1 MKDIDPTRN
10 KRQVLYIGVSVA
22 LRLSSLRELAA
33 STKMEM
39 VSVVRSLV
47 ERLVERKIVMK
58 VKPSNESKGFGFFRW
73 KCRRVEIQF
82 MVIVSVPSE

>member
-22 LRLSSLRELAA
+22 LRLSILRELTA

-58 VKPSNESKGFGFFRW
+58 VKTK
-73 KCRRVEIQF
+73 Q
-82 MVIVSVPSE
+82 

>member
-10 KRQVLYIGVSVA
+10 KRQVLYIGIYVA
-22 LRLSSLRELAA
+22 LRLSSLRELTV

-47 ERLVERKIVMK
+47 ERLVERKIV
-58 VKPSNESKGFGFFRW
+58 NESKT
-73 KCRRVEIQF
+73 KQ
-82 MVIVSVPSE
+82 

>member
-10 KRQVLYIGVSVA
+10 KRQVLCIGVSVA
-22 LRLSSLRELAA
+22 LRLSSLRELTA

-47 ERLVERKIVMK
+47 ESLVERKIV
-58 VKPSNESKGFGFFRW
+58 NENKR
-73 KCRRVEIQF
+73 KQ
-82 MVIVSVPSE
+82 